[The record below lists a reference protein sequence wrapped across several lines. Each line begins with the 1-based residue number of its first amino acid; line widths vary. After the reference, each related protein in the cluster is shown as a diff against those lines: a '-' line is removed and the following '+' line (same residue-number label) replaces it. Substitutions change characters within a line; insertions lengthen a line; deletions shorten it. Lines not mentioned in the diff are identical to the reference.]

1 MPEVPAPRVFLVE
14 DEALVALMI
23 EDMLVELGFNVV
35 AMAAQL
41 TRACE
46 VAANESFDLAVLDV
60 NLAGEMVFPVARIL
74 RARSIPFLFSTGY
87 GVPSLADEF
96 RGVPV
101 IGKPF
106 SVDQLRQKL
115 QVLMQSGV
123 TSQVR

>member
-1 MPEVPAPRVFLVE
+1 
-14 DEALVALMI
+14 MI

-35 AMAAQL
+35 ASAAQL

-46 VAANESFDLAVLDV
+46 VAANEAFDFAVLDV
-60 NLAGEMVFPVARIL
+60 NLGGEMVFPVARIL

-106 SVDQLRQKL
+106 SLDHLRQKL

-123 TSQVR
+123 TI